1 LEEINIKYVSLFAGL
16 DESVLER
23 IWRVAV
29 KQVFKKNKMI
39 VFEDQPETKIF
50 IILCGLVK
58 ITRISE
64 DGREFIFSFLG
75 EGDFFGELSLL
86 EEELSSTN
94 AVAVED
100 SELIYI
106 QRTEYL
112 KIFEEIPQISFNL
125 LREMTQRLRMR
136 DAQIKSLSLQD
147 ATGKVAST
155 ILRFA
160 DNSGNINMGQVELP
174 SLPPHRDIANMV
186 GTSRETISRALNWL
200 EAKGYLHKERGRLI
214 IRDYENFRAAFN
226 A

>member
-1 LEEINIKYVSLFAGL
+1 MEDINIKYISLFAGL

-29 KQVFKKNKMI
+29 KQLFKKNKMI
-39 VFEDQPETKIF
+39 VFEDEPETKIF
-50 IILCGLVK
+50 IILSGMVK

-75 EGDFFGELSLL
+75 DGDFFGELSLL

-106 QRTEYL
+106 QREDYL
-112 KIFEEIPQISFNL
+112 KIFAEIPQISFNL
-125 LREMTQRLRMR
+125 LREMTQRLRVR

-174 SLPPHRDIANMV
+174 FLPPHRDIANMV

-200 EAKGYLHKERGRLI
+200 EAKGYLHKERGHLI